1 MINAKTPFLLDLS
14 ECLKSIFFY
23 CNILD
28 YFDFLACFEYDFCF
42 NQLTYVITCIIKFTI
57 ELY

>member
-42 NQLTYVITCIIKFTI
+42 NQLTYVIT
-57 ELY
+57 